1 MHSAH
6 ETIGVSAGLAALQAC
21 DLSGFA
27 VTADAPRRLRVCLV
41 SGSPAHDLDESLE
54 ALEAYLTKHGDVYCS
69 RALGEAR
76 HGLQGRQNLARAGCL
91 VLFARGIEIVG
102 AQTSGHGL
110 PDRLEMAPAVCR
122 GRRTGRG
129 ANGTAEI
136 KIVETARDHPILRRR
151 TVRFSRQPRRT
162 SPSGGR
168 RHGTAGRHMFR
179 THGSGRLDAT
189 TGRQSRLLHVA
200 GPSRRLPPRELSSPA
215 GQRGSLDLSYAP
227 LTALLPRRGVM
238 RWNCVNGFWCAA
250 PNPAAA
256 GTRSGRKLF
265 RPFRRLKGCWDPR
278 LTPRRG
284 GPHPLPQHE
293 GHAVVGYY
301 GAISSTSP

>member
-136 KIVETARDHPILRRR
+136 KIVETARDHPILAGVEPFVSPGNLDELPRAAADA
-151 TVRFSRQPRRT
+151 TVLLAGTCSGHTDPVAWTRQPGGSRVFCTSLGHPGDFRRE
-162 SPSGGR
+162 S
-168 RHGTAGRHMFR
+168 F
-179 THGSGRLDAT
+179 L
-189 TGRQSRLLHVA
+189 RLLANAV
-200 GPSRRLPPRELSSPA
+200 
-215 GQRGSLDLSYAP
+215 
-227 LTALLPRRGVM
+227 
-238 RWNCVNGFWCAA
+238 RWTCH
-250 PNPAAA
+250 
-256 GTRSGRKLF
+256 
-265 RPFRRLKGCWDPR
+265 
-278 LTPRRG
+278 TPR
-284 GPHPLPQHE
+284 
-293 GHAVVGYY
+293 
-301 GAISSTSP
+301 